1 MTDDASLNPTFR
13 LEDWMVEPRLGRMIR
28 GQVVVRLRPRVMEL
42 LVALAGRPGEVV
54 SKRDIVDHVW
64 SSGFVAD
71 NTIVHCVN
79 ELRDALGDSRDA
91 PRYVQTIPRR
101 GYRLVCDVQ
110 PVDAD
115 AVGPDPDAALYEL
128 SAKSWF
134 AFLVEGDNL
143 IGRGGD
149 SVIVIDSTRVS
160 RHHARIVVSERG
172 VSLEDLDSK
181 NGTFVGDHRIDAP
194 TPLSDGDEV
203 RFGDQQLVF
212 RSRVP
217 DRGDL
222 TVTME

>member
-1 MTDDASLNPTFR
+1 MTDDAALASGFR
-13 LEDWMVEPRLGRMIR
+13 LEDWKVEPRLGRITR

-64 SSGFVAD
+64 SSG

-172 VSLEDLDSK
+172 VVVEDLDSK

-203 RFGDQQLVF
+203 RFGDLRLVF
-212 RSRVP
+212 HSRGP